1 MINLQAVWKLVET
14 LNDQANRQTSWED
27 IDQAILT
34 QSQYFKDSVKQLDND
49 SQLAIKYWLQ
59 QDDEFYDYFNCLS
72 NNPTTYHFY
81 YYNSYRTVYL
91 VHSRD

>member
-27 IDQAILT
+27 IDQAISM
-34 QSQYFKDSVKQLDND
+34 QSQYFKNSVEQLDND

-59 QDDEFYDYFNCLS
+59 QDAEFYDYFNCLS
-72 NNPTTYHFY
+72 NNMIMDFVGKDY
-81 YYNSYRTVYL
+81 V
-91 VHSRD
+91 